1 MTNPI
6 SDGEGILLNR
16 PQNAARTDEAVAA
29 ERKKLLI
36 IYGSF
41 VGVQLVVYLCT
52 YLTVPGF
59 ITPFLN
65 HPIARI
71 VISTFFLWEVGLC
84 ALHLFLAPI
93 SNFGRAAT
101 IAVVVLI
108 GIIPN
113 IMLPMLG
120 PACIVILSAL
130 GPAILAP
137 FL

>member
-6 SDGEGILLNR
+6 TDGEGILFNR
-16 PQNAARTDEAVAA
+16 PQHGARTEEAVAA

-36 IYGSF
+36 IYGSL
-41 VGVQLVVYLCT
+41 VAVQLFVYICT

-65 HPIARI
+65 HPMARI
-71 VISTFFLWEVGLC
+71 VISTFFIWEVGLC
-84 ALHLFLAPI
+84 ALHWFLAPI
-93 SNFGRAAT
+93 SNFGRAAI

-113 IMLPMLG
+113 ILLPTLG
-120 PACIVILSAL
+120 PACIVILNAL
-130 GPAILAP
+130 GPITTSK
-137 FL
+137 